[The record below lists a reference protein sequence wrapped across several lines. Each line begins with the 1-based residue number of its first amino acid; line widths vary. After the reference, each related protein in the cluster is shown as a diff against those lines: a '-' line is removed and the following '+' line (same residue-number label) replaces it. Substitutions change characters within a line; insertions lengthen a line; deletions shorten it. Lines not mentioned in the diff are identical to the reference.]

1 MNSVYP
7 AFFLIIKKGNFM
19 RNLLAKQRTR
29 LTGLT
34 ALILGLLTLN
44 IGIAQA
50 AGDTTLDKSV
60 MDTLKTCQQISTSC
74 MDTTKA
80 ATGILVF
87 PNVVKAD
94 LIIGGAGGKGALI
107 ENGTI
112 TGYYNIG
119 AASAGL
125 QAGIESASQ
134 VYVFRT
140 ADALAKLKD
149 GSEWKAGATADVAL
163 IEADANA
170 RGATGSVLAYVFDAK
185 GLHAGVSLD
194 VFRVWKAGQK
204 RP

>member
-1 MNSVYP
+1 MHNLVIKQHSHLG
-7 AFFLIIKKGNFM
+7 LIVF
-19 RNLLAKQRTR
+19 
-29 LTGLT
+29 
-34 ALILGLLTLN
+34 ILWLLTLGV
-44 IGIAQA
+44 GIAQA
-50 AGDTTLDKSV
+50 ADNSVHDKSLDKSV
-60 MDTLKTCQQISTSC
+60 MDTLKQCQNISSSC
-74 MDTTKA
+74 AETTKD

-134 VYVFRT
+134 VYVFRN
-140 ADALAKLKD
+140 ADALGKLKD

-170 RGATGSVLAYVFDAK
+170 RSTSGSILAYVFDAK
-185 GLHAGVSLD
+185 GLHAGISLD
-194 VFRVWKAGQK
+194 VFRVWKASQK
-204 RP
+204 RPASS